1 MKISVP
7 TVLSFNGGYVDTA
20 GFLTLHGLFTSH
32 VTGNFVTF
40 GAALAYGTSGVLAKM
55 LALPVFCLVVL
66 LVRLLGGELPKLGVA
81 RFRTLLLLKV
91 VLLALGATLA
101 ILWGPFADGDAWRAI
116 LTGMVLV
123 AAMAI
128 QNAVQRVHLS
138 KAPPT
143 TIMTGNSTQM
153 MLDVADLIRGSVPVE
168 SRPATVERV
177 RTLAAS
183 IGTFALGCVAA
194 AGLFLALHMWVFV
207 IPPLIA
213 LVSAIASARASEA
226 YV

>member
-20 GFLTLHGLFTSH
+20 GFLTLHGLFTTH

-40 GAALAYGTSGVLAKM
+40 GAALAYGTSGILAKM
-55 LALPVFCLVVL
+55 LALPVFCIVIV
-66 LVRLLGGELPKLGVA
+66 LVRLVGGELPKLGVG
-81 RFRTLLLLKV
+81 RFRTLLLIKV
-91 VLLALGATLA
+91 LLLALGAALA
-101 ILWGPFADGDAWRAI
+101 ILWGPFSDGDAWQAI

-153 MLDVADLIRGSVPVE
+153 MLDVADLISGSLPAE

-177 RTLAAS
+177 RALATS
-183 IGTFALGCVAA
+183 IATFALGCLAA
-194 AGLFLALHMWVFV
+194 AGLFLALGMWVFV

-213 LVSAIASARASEA
+213 LMSAIASARASEA
-226 YV
+226 RT

>member
-153 MLDVADLIRGSVPVE
+153 MLDVADLIRGSVPAE
-168 SRPATVERV
+168 RRPATVERV
-177 RTLAAS
+177 RALASS

-194 AGLFLALHMWVFV
+194 AGFFLALHMWVFV

-226 YV
+226 DL